1 MHVLVKAF
9 HSGVALELSRL
20 YLGGNRVSTAG
31 MALSQHIKQARP
43 DLLVDWKIQLREGKS
58 MCTVGTVYQSSPAN
72 RAGLQ
77 TGDSIVAFGPV
88 QAAEYKGVSESIV
101 PLVKASVNRPIDV
114 VVVRLGDGQVKH
126 MALTLTPQ
134 QWSGAG
140 LLGCILK

>member
-1 MHVLVKAF
+1 MRERMRAKVLSKTKKFLIEEGGHDAKNIVINYNTATNIKGEY
-9 HSGVALELSRL
+9 SSRVCSSFL
-20 YLGGNRVSTAG
+20 ASHRVSLRAG
-31 MALSQHIKQARP
+31 R
-43 DLLVDWKIQLREGKS
+43 
-58 MCTVGTVYQSSPAN
+58 SPAS